1 VAHRLRNTVNRE
13 EKVLVLQHSLRTTGR
28 QTGRHREIQ
37 FRNVGVR
44 RTGRLFFFLSFLSV
58 GGEAE
63 DLGFFHGNS
72 RFFESTGKQREEK
85 TISEALL
92 EAEDA
97 VGGWWA
103 TRAAVKHTAAAA
115 AAGPSSRTAK

>member
-1 VAHRLRNTVNRE
+1 VHR
-13 EKVLVLQHSLRTTGR
+13 KAS
-28 QTGRHREIQ
+28 
-37 FRNVGVR
+37 
-44 RTGRLFFFLSFLSV
+44 FFFSPV

-72 RFFESTGKQREEK
+72 RFFESTGQQWKEK
-85 TISEALL
+85 TVSEALL

-115 AAGPSSRTAK
+115 GPSSRTAK

>member
-13 EKVLVLQHSLRTTGR
+13 EKVLVLQHSLRTTDR

-44 RTGRLFFFLSFLSV
+44 RTGRLFFFFFSV

-63 DLGFFHGNS
+63 DLGFSHGNS
-72 RFFESTGKQREEK
+72 RFFESTGQQREEK
-85 TISEALL
+85 TVSEALL

-103 TRAAVKHTAAAA
+103 TRAAVKHTAAA
-115 AAGPSSRTAK
+115 GPSSRTAK